1 MQESGCNEVIPLIC
15 TLAIGYQDVNT
26 PWVSSGFTMGV
37 AAVWWLLESRCPF
50 LLEFPRGSPSVAAS
64 GAGDCDVLCL
74 LRWQE
79 RFHFSTAQNP
89 LESVLPPHF
98 PFLTL
103 RHSSLPEKII
113 IHYSWYLFRP
123 SFKKHGKIHVT
134 WASRVTRW
142 QRTHLPMQE
151 ALVWL
156 LGWQDPLEE
165 ETATHSS
172 ILAWEIP

>member
-26 PWVSSGFTMGV
+26 PWVSSGFTMGSGRSLT
-37 AAVWWLLESRCPF
+37 AARKQVSLPPWVPS
-50 LLEFPRGSPSVAAS
+50 GSPSMVAS

-79 RFHFSTAQNP
+79 RFRFSTAQNP
-89 LESVLPPHF
+89 PESILPPHF

-103 RHSSLPEKII
+103 FHPPLPEKII
-113 IHYSWYLFRP
+113 MHYSWRLFRP
-123 SFKKHGKIHVT
+123 SFKNYGKIHVT
-134 WASRVTRW
+134 WASQVAQW

-156 LGWQDPLEE
+156 LG
-165 ETATHSS
+165 
-172 ILAWEIP
+172 